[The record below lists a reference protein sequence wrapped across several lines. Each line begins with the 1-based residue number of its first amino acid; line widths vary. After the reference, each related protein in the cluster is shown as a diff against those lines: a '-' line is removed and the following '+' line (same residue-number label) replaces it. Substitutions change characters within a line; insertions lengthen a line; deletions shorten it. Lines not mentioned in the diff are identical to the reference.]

1 VGLLSGEAGTQ
12 SGLIMAAPSLA
23 VIPVLIVFQRQI
35 TQGTVMTG
43 RQG

>member
-1 VGLLSGEAGTQ
+1 LSGKAGTQ
-12 SGLIMAAPSLA
+12 SGLIMAASSLA
-23 VIPVLIVFQRQI
+23 VIPVLIVFQGQI